1 MANLFPSSWHGQRRK
16 TADADEK
23 DDRQR
28 ELTRVIRASKRGPQP
43 VSLAP
48 VRRSSHDDEA
58 KDATRA
64 EANGA
69 RTDPSLRADKSA
81 GSQTGRSE
89 DRPHVKSTR
98 GRAR

>member
-43 VSLAP
+43 VSIAP

-58 KDATRA
+58 
-64 EANGA
+64 
-69 RTDPSLRADKSA
+69 
-81 GSQTGRSE
+81 
-89 DRPHVKSTR
+89 
-98 GRAR
+98 

>member
-16 TADADEK
+16 TADADADEK

-58 KDATRA
+58 
-64 EANGA
+64 
-69 RTDPSLRADKSA
+69 
-81 GSQTGRSE
+81 
-89 DRPHVKSTR
+89 
-98 GRAR
+98 